1 MIRRPPRSTLFPYT
15 TLFRS
20 HRSPR
25 GMAPRGRR
33 PDSRPRRGPPRFE
46 RGGPS
51 PVESWISAASPGLP
65 SQDPSLMRTEAWD
78 SRRWHGW
85 ELDFR
90 PARQRESAKKGTRS
104 RLFGGQPLQL
114 GPSANVHLSVDDN
127 RHLNRIAAP
136 RGHAADLIQTMTDDD
151 NRATQTM
158 KVVGQGL
165 QQVFVG
171 R

>member
-1 MIRRPPRSTLFPYT
+1 
-15 TLFRS
+15 
-20 HRSPR
+20 
-25 GMAPRGRR
+25 MAPRGRR

-51 PVESWISAASPGLP
+51 PVESWISAASLGLP

-78 SRRWHGW
+78 SRRWHGC

-127 RHLNRIAAP
+127 RDLNRVAAAH
-136 RGHAADLIQTMTDDD
+136 GHATDLIQTMTDDD
-151 NRATQTM
+151 NLPAEAM
-158 KVVGQGL
+158 MPFGDGL
-165 QQVFVG
+165 Q
-171 R
+171 